1 MRLLSKVN
9 AHSMSKN
16 VHTSP
21 KPVNPPVPAER
32 FCAVAL
38 IALFAPLADGQSG
51 KPVRMEILLEK
62 EDRGKAVLMEP
73 GHVFESGDRL
83 RFRFTA
89 NFSGTLFVMDRGTSG
104 SYTMLF
110 PKEETG
116 TNDRIESS
124 KSYLLPATD
133 QGWFRITGPPGHDV
147 VYFVVTTAA
156 GGTKVSAMP
165 VSHVPPPDEHA
176 PATLT
181 PRCNDDV
188 FRARGDCV
196 DSSAGPKA
204 AGDSLPSNLT
214 GLQARDLFFIRKEK
228 STVVSS
234 PEPLDA
240 PVVYEFHVAHK

>member
-1 MRLLSKVN
+1 MIWQPTLTLLYRRSRLRLLSKVT

-89 NFSGTLFVMDRGTSG
+89 NLDR
-104 SYTMLF
+104 
-110 PKEETG
+110 
-116 TNDRIESS
+116 
-124 KSYLLPATD
+124 
-133 QGWFRITGPPGHDV
+133 
-147 VYFVVTTAA
+147 
-156 GGTKVSAMP
+156 
-165 VSHVPPPDEHA
+165 
-176 PATLT
+176 
-181 PRCNDDV
+181 
-188 FRARGDCV
+188 
-196 DSSAGPKA
+196 
-204 AGDSLPSNLT
+204 
-214 GLQARDLFFIRKEK
+214 K
-228 STVVSS
+228 STRLNSS
-234 PEPLDA
+234 
-240 PVVYEFHVAHK
+240 H